1 MASTLTGSQATGRP
15 ATWLADHPILGSAVV
30 AVLAGAALQL
40 THVIGLQERLAA
52 RIGWGVT
59 VLWLDFGFRT
69 LLGALVLL
77 AVVPWLFG
85 YSRSRPW
92 FGAYLRR
99 VRFSVG
105 FSPGLTIGASAA
117 SVAIM
122 ATLIVGAALLFG
134 VPLEDLPS
142 ALASPGWFILVLALV
157 PGLWEE
163 LAFRGLILS
172 TLQDRYR
179 PWIAILITS
188 LLFGLFHVSNLLL
201 RGPDQVIMEMIM
213 AGVVSLAW
221 GYAVIKT
228 GSLIP
233 AIVSHYC
240 INVFIWLLPA
250 DLSEAASAGVFGGL
264 TIAYPILTVIAV
276 WWLDHVHRSGDRA
289 SPSAPPSCAL
299 KPGDIPLT
307 ARAELTKPPAQASAH
322 QHAATSACPV
332 LCR

>member
-1 MASTLTGSQATGRP
+1 MASTLTGSEATGRQ
-15 ATWLADHPILGSAVV
+15 AAWLADHPILGSAVV

-40 THVIGLQERLAA
+40 THVIGLQDHVAA

-69 LLGALVLL
+69 LLGAIVLL

-85 YSRSRPW
+85 FSRSRPW
-92 FGAYLRR
+92 FGDYLQR
-99 VRFSVG
+99 VRFCVG
-105 FSPGLTIGASAA
+105 FSPGLTIGASAV

-122 ATLIVGAALLFG
+122 AAIIVGVALVFG
-134 VPLEDLPS
+134 VPMGDLAS

-188 LLFGLFHVSNLLL
+188 LLFGLFHLSNLLL
-201 RGPDQVIMEMIM
+201 RGPDQVIVEMIM
-213 AGVVSLAW
+213 AAAVSLGW

-240 INVFIWLLPA
+240 VNVFIWLLPA
-250 DLSEAASAGVFGGL
+250 DLSEAASAGIFGSL

-276 WWLDHVHRSGDRA
+276 SRLDHVHRRGGSWG
-289 SPSAPPSCAL
+289 
-299 KPGDIPLT
+299 
-307 ARAELTKPPAQASAH
+307 
-322 QHAATSACPV
+322 
-332 LCR
+332 

>member
-1 MASTLTGSQATGRP
+1 MASTLTKSEATGRQ

-40 THVIGLQERLAA
+40 THLVGLQDRVAA
-52 RIGWGVT
+52 RIGWSVT
-59 VLWLDFGFRT
+59 VLWVDFGFRT
-69 LLGALVLL
+69 LLAAIVLL

-99 VRFSVG
+99 VRFSIG
-105 FSPGLTIGASAA
+105 FSPGLTVWASAA

-122 ATLIVGAALLFG
+122 AALIVGLALVFG
-134 VPLEDLPS
+134 VRLGDPAS

-179 PWIAILITS
+179 AWTAILITS
-188 LLFGLFHVSNLLL
+188 LLFGLFHISDLLL
-201 RGPDQVIMEMIM
+201 RSPDQVVLRMIM
-213 AGVVSLAW
+213 AAAVSVAW

-240 INVFIWLLPA
+240 IDVLIWLLLA
-250 DLSEAASAGVFGGL
+250 DVSDSASAGVFAGL
-264 TIAYPILTVIAV
+264 TIVYPILTVIAV
-276 WWLDHVHRSGDRA
+276 WWLCRPRRTADPVSPIA
-289 SPSAPPSCAL
+289 S
-299 KPGDIPLT
+299 
-307 ARAELTKPPAQASAH
+307 
-322 QHAATSACPV
+322 HAA
-332 LCR
+332 R